1 MKKIYLIIVLV
12 SCGPATFAQTLFTCG
27 SVAVDKSEFLRAY
40 NKNKNPVT
48 DKEKAL
54 REYLGLYINFK
65 LKVKAARDM
74 KLDTL
79 SQLIGELSNFRAQVE
94 ESYMTNEPALNSLI
108 DEAFARSQKDKHIIH
123 FFTPLDDKAT
133 PADTLKA
140 YQAMNEIQAQL
151 KKDNNDFEK
160 TAKTVSEKIF
170 PVRSSDLGFLTV
182 FSLPYDYENIIYSLK
197 PGETGKPY
205 RTAKGLHVFKLA
217 RERNSVGKW
226 KIAQILFSI
235 PPENDPTAI
244 AFLKKKADSVYNLLV
259 NGADFAKMANTYSD
273 DKMTYMTGGEIPE
286 FGTGKFEAAFEA
298 EVFKLKKDGEICRPF
313 LSPFGYHIIK
323 KIKQIPTP
331 SDKNAE
337 YVLSEIKQKVIK
349 DNRVNIAKDVFFK
362 DVMKQVILK
371 KNTAVKETDILRFAD
386 TVAANLQAAV
396 SKKIPIYD
404 MVIFTVGKKNIK
416 GVKWLE
422 YFQNIK
428 STNELYLGESNAS
441 LYERFISTT
450 VFDHYK
456 ANLEEYNIDF
466 KYQMDEFRDGN
477 VLFEIMDRNV
487 WNAAALDS
495 TGLLNHYK
503 ANKTK
508 YRWGA
513 SANII
518 IFNCSSKAVADE
530 TIAELKAGKD
540 WRKIV
545 AEKNTSIQADSGRY
559 EMSQIPLND
568 SIAAKEGLISEPVT
582 NTFDPSV
589 SFFRFIKIYDA
600 DQQRS
605 FEEARGMVINDYQV
619 VLEERWLNV
628 LKKKYPVKV
637 NEAVFESL
645 LKD

>member
-1 MKKIYLIIVLV
+1 MKKIYLIILLV
-12 SCGPATFAQTLFTCG
+12 SCSPAIFAQTLFTCG
-27 SVAVDKSEFLRAY
+27 GVAVDKSEFLRAY

-54 REYLGLYINFK
+54 REYLDLYINFK

-94 ESYMTNEPALNSLI
+94 ESYMTNESALNSLI

-123 FFTPLDDKAT
+123 FFTPLDDKMA

-140 YQAMNEIQAQL
+140 YRAMNEIQAQL

-197 PGETGKPY
+197 PGETSKPY

-286 FGTGKFEAAFEA
+286 FGTGKFEAAFET

-323 KIKQIPTP
+323 KIKQTATP
-331 SDKNAE
+331 SDKNGE
-337 YVLSEIKQKVIK
+337 YVLPEIKQKVIK
-349 DNRVNIAKDVFFK
+349 DNRINIAKEIFFK

-371 KNTAVKETDILRFAD
+371 KNTAVNEADILRFAD

-428 STNELYLGESNAS
+428 STNELYPGESNAS
-441 LYERFISTT
+441 LYERFISAN
-450 VFDHYK
+450 VFDYYK

-495 TGLLNHYK
+495 TGLLNHFN

-568 SIAAKEGLISEPVT
+568 GLTAKEGLISEPVT

-589 SFFRFIKIYDA
+589 SFFRFVKIYDA

-605 FEEARGMVINDYQV
+605 FEEARGLVINDYQV
-619 VLEERWLNV
+619 VLEQRWLNV

-645 LKD
+645 LKE